1 MRIPFASFLIVVA
14 LAAPAAAESR
24 AHVRALGGVT
34 FGGETAPVFGGS
46 LGVRVTH
53 GLSLTAEVGSMRNIT
68 SSNLED
74 TIDAAVDLAN
84 RVLPVDV
91 EVDVKQRAFYGLA
104 GLRYD
109 LPGES
114 IHPYVEAGG
123 GFASLTV
130 DVNASVAG
138 FNLPNFLD
146 DEIGLREETKGLVA
160 VGGGIALDMS
170 ENAGLD
176 LGYRYKRVLADDAI
190 NINEVY
196 GAIRIGF

>member
-1 MRIPFASFLIVVA
+1 MVVA

-24 AHVRALGGVT
+24 AHVRGLGGVT

-53 GLSLTAEVGSMRNIT
+53 GLSVTAELGTMRDIT
-68 SSNLED
+68 SSNLQD
-74 TIDAAVDLAN
+74 TIDAAVDIAN
-84 RVLPVDV
+84 RVLPIDVDAS
-91 EVDVKQRAFYGLA
+91 VKQRAFYGLA

-123 GFASLTV
+123 GFASIKY
-130 DVNASVAG
+130 DVNASIAG
-138 FNLPNFLD
+138 FDLPNFLD
-146 DEIGLREETKGLVA
+146 DEIGLTEETKGLMA

-170 ENAGLD
+170 DQAGID
-176 LGYRYKRVLADDAI
+176 LGYRYKRVFTDDAI